1 MCAENYIKELNI
13 GGVRL
18 ENNLMLAPLA
28 GITDYPF
35 RLICRALGAGLTVSE
50 MVNVT
55 ALTYKSKTIP
65 TLTRRSAGERPFSI
79 QLFGNKPEHFANSV
93 RHIIRNKLSE
103 IIDINM
109 GCPARQVVTSG
120 SGSFLMKEPALAR
133 AIIEAC
139 VGASEEFGS
148 ERVPITVKIR
158 LGWDLNTI
166 NAVDY
171 TKMAEDC
178 GASMVT
184 VHARTYSMKFSGTP
198 LYHHVAGCK
207 NAVKIPV
214 IVNGDIKL
222 YDSVKNAIDICGA
235 DGVMIGRAAMG
246 RIWIFNDIL
255 RQAAG
260 KRMLDFSIADVIK
273 LIKLHG
279 RLVGALYSDI
289 NGVESFRK
297 QLLWYTKG
305 WYDSAKLRERLK
317 VVKTPDEIDS
327 ILDDYLHAI
336 GDIAMQRHKVIGAYD
351 II

>member
-1 MCAENYIKELNI
+1 MSIPYIRELNV
-13 GGVRL
+13 GGVTL
-18 ENNLMLAPLA
+18 PNNLILAPLA

-55 ALTYKSKTIP
+55 GLTYKSKVVP
-65 TLTRRSAGERPFSI
+65 TLTRRGANERPYCI

-93 RHIIRNKLSE
+93 RYIIRNRLSE
-103 IIDINM
+103 LIDINM

-120 SGSFLMKEPALAR
+120 SGSYLMKVPELAR
-133 AIIEAC
+133 AIIEAS
-139 VGASEEFGS
+139 VAASNEFGS
-148 ERVPITVKIR
+148 EKVPITVKMR
-158 LGWDLNTI
+158 LGWDLNSI

-171 TKMAEDC
+171 VKMAEDC
-178 GASMVT
+178 GAAMVT

-198 LYHHVAGCK
+198 LYHHVAECK
-207 NAVKIPV
+207 KAVRIPV
-214 IVNGDIKL
+214 IVNGDIGL
-222 YDSVKNAIDICGA
+222 FDTVKRAMDITGT

-260 KRMLDFSIADVIK
+260 KRMLDFSVADVIK
-273 LIKLHG
+273 LMKLHG
-279 RLVGALYSDI
+279 RLVGAFYSDI

-305 WYDSAKLRERLK
+305 WYDSARLRERLK
-317 VVKTPDEIDS
+317 VVKDPDEIDA
-327 ILDDYLHAI
+327 ILDDYLQAVGNMSLPERRSFNVYENI
-336 GDIAMQRHKVIGAYD
+336 
-351 II
+351 